1 MSLAIVNT
9 RASVGI
15 QAPPVTVE
23 VHLTNGLP
31 GLAIVG
37 LPEAAVRESK
47 DRVRGALLSS
57 RFDYPARRITVN
69 LAPADLPKDGGRFD
83 LPIAVGILA
92 ASGQLP
98 GAPLAELELVGEL
111 ALSGG
116 LRPVRGTLAASIAAR
131 DAGRALLVARG
142 NAAEAA
148 FVPGARVLGADH
160 LLAVAAHLTGRERLA
175 EAVQTLPPAGAD
187 AGPDLADVRGQ
198 AHARRAL
205 EVCAAGGHSLLM
217 VGPPGSG
224 KSMLAMRL
232 PSILPPL
239 GEEEV
244 LEVAAIASVSAAVG
258 WRPERWSRRPFRAPH
273 HSASPTSL
281 VGGGSLPRP
290 GEVSRAHRGVLFLD
304 ELPEFERR
312 VLDMLREPLETG
324 AVTIA
329 RAARSET
336 FPAEFQLVAAM
347 NPCPCGHFGSPRC
360 HCPGGVVGR
369 YRARL
374 SGPLLDRID
383 LQVEV
388 PPVDEAALFA
398 NCERGEASAAVAA
411 RVAAARARQL
421 ARQGGLNRDLAGEQ
435 QERWCRLGAGESRLL
450 RDAMQRLGLTARSLH
465 RVLRVARTV
474 ADLAGAEDI
483 GAAHLA
489 EALGYRRLDRASG

>member
-57 RFDYPARRITVN
+57 HFDYPARRITVN

-83 LPIAVGILA
+83 LPIAIGILA

-98 GAPLAELELVGEL
+98 DGALAELEFVGEL
-111 ALSGG
+111 ALSGA
-116 LRPVRGTLAASIAAR
+116 LRPVRGILAASIAAR
-131 DAGRALLVARG
+131 DAGRAIIVADDNGR
-142 NAAEAA
+142 EAA
-148 FVPGARVLGADH
+148 FVPGALVHGAGH
-160 LLAVAAHLTGRERLA
+160 LLSVATHVSGSERLA
-175 EAVQTLPPAGAD
+175 RVERTQPVAKGVLR
-187 AGPDLADVRGQ
+187 PDLADVRGQ
-198 AHARRAL
+198 PHARRAL
-205 EVCAAGGHSLLM
+205 EVSAAGGHSALFI
-217 VGPPGSG
+217 GPPGSG

-239 GEEEV
+239 DEEEV
-244 LEVAAIASVSAAVG
+244 LEVAAIASVSEDAG
-258 WRPERWSRRPFRAPH
+258 WHPERWRQRPFRTPH
-273 HSASPTSL
+273 HSASPTAL

-312 VLDMLREPLETG
+312 VLEMLREPLETG
-324 AVTIA
+324 SVTIA

-336 FPAEFQLVAAM
+336 FPAAFQLVAAM
-347 NPCPCGHFGSPRC
+347 NPCPCGHLGSPRC
-360 HCPGGVVGR
+360 RCPGESIRR

-388 PPVDEAALFA
+388 PPVEESALFQTA
-398 NCERGEASAAVAA
+398 GGGEPSATVAERVTAA
-411 RVAAARARQL
+411 RSCQL
-421 ARQGGLNRDLAGEQ
+421 ARQGRLNRNLEGEDL
-435 QERWCRLGAGESRLL
+435 ERWCRLGGDEERML
-450 RDAMQRLGLTARSLH
+450 RNAMRSLGLTARSLH

-474 ADLAGAEDI
+474 ADLAGEAEI
-483 GAAHLA
+483 ATAHLA
-489 EALGYRRLDRASG
+489 EALGYRRLDRVQG

>member
-57 RFDYPARRITVN
+57 HFDYPARRITVN

-83 LPIAVGILA
+83 LPIAIGILA

-98 GAPLAELELVGEL
+98 NGPLVNLEFVGEL
-111 ALSGG
+111 ALSGA
-116 LRPVRGTLAASIAAR
+116 LRSVRGTLAASIAAR
-131 DAGRALLVARG
+131 DAGRSIIVAHG
-142 NAAEAA
+142 NGREAA
-148 FVPGARVLGADH
+148 FVPGARVHGAEH
-160 LLAVAAHLTGRERLA
+160 LLSVAAHITGSESLSQVERTRPT
-175 EAVQTLPPAGAD
+175 VNSAD
-187 AGPDLADVRGQ
+187 GPDLADVRGQ
-198 AHARRAL
+198 PHARRAL
-205 EVCAAGGHSLLM
+205 EVCAAGCHSALFI
-217 VGPPGSG
+217 GPPGSG
-224 KSMLAMRL
+224 KSMLATRL

-239 GEEEV
+239 AEEEV
-244 LEVAAIASVSAAVG
+244 LEVAAIASVSGDAG
-258 WRPERWSRRPFRAPH
+258 WCPERWRERPFRAPH
-273 HSASPTSL
+273 HSASPTAL

-304 ELPEFERR
+304 ELPEYERR
-312 VLDMLREPLETG
+312 VLEMLREPLETG
-324 AVTIA
+324 RVTIA

-336 FPAEFQLVAAM
+336 FPAEFQLMAAM
-347 NPCPCGHFGSPRC
+347 NPCPCGFLGSPRC
-360 HCPGGVVGR
+360 RCPEETVRR

-388 PPVDEAALFA
+388 PPVEESALFGA
-398 NCERGEASAAVAA
+398 VARGEPSAVVAE
-411 RVAAARARQL
+411 RVAAARWRQL
-421 ARQGGLNRDLAGEQ
+421 DRQGGLNRDLAGHDL
-435 QERWCRLGAGESRLL
+435 ERWCRLGDDENRLL
-450 RDAMQRLGLTARSLH
+450 RNAMRRLGLTARSLH

-474 ADLAGAEDI
+474 ADLAGEDSI
-483 GAAHLA
+483 DTTHLA
-489 EALGYRRLDRASG
+489 EALGYRRLDRAQG